1 MTTPANKTTAS
12 NSTKTES
19 AKRTPAR
26 RRAAASKAADQ
37 KAPAKTETVSA
48 SEKTAPAPEAAPK
61 AEVATP
67 AAKAAPKPAATKTPA
82 QPKAE
87 PAPKEEVLAASDLEV
102 QIEHFS
108 TQLQEGYNDMMQFG
122 KEQMEKFF
130 NFEGMNA
137 FKNMDAFKS
146 YEDVMAFSKGNV
158 DAFVKSSSIAAKGV
172 QDVTTLVSE
181 IAKATLEG
189 NVEASKKIFE
199 CKNPQEI
206 AALQQE
212 LLKSSYDKF
221 VADASRIQET
231 STKIAEEAAKPLKE
245 RFEAGVEKAS
255 EKVA

>member
-1 MTTPANKTTAS
+1 MTTPAKKTTAT
-12 NSTKTES
+12 NPTKAAS

-26 RRAAASKAADQ
+26 RRAATSKAAAQ
-37 KAPAKTETVSA
+37 KTPAKAETVST
-48 SEKTAPAPEAAPK
+48 SEKAAPAPKAAPK
-61 AEVATP
+61 AEVKAP
-67 AAKAAPKPAATKTPA
+67 AAKAAPKAAEPKTTA

-87 PAPKEEVLAASDLEV
+87 PAPKEDILPAVDLETQV
-102 QIEHFS
+102 ENFS
-108 TQLQEGYNDMMQFG
+108 SQLQEGYNDMMQFG
-122 KEQMEKFF
+122 KEQMDKFF
-130 NFEGMNA
+130 NFEGMDA

-146 YEDVMAFSKGNV
+146 YEDIMAFSKENV

-181 IAKATLEG
+181 IAKANLEG

-199 CKNPQEI
+199 CKSPQEV

-212 LLKSSYDKF
+212 LVKTGYDKF
-221 VADASRIQET
+221 VADASRIQEA
-231 STKIAEEAAKPLKE
+231 STKIAEEATKPLKE